1 MKVGVPKEIKTHEYR
16 VGLTPESVREYVHRG
31 HEVFVETQAGA
42 GIGAGD
48 DAYRHAGATVL
59 PGARAVFDAA
69 ELIVKVKEPQPAEL
83 AMLQP
88 RHLLFTYLH
97 LAPDPQQAQGLLDSG
112 CAAIAYETV
121 IEADGSLPLLAP
133 MSEVA
138 GRLSI
143 NVAGQ
148 LLMRNAG
155 GPGLL
160 LGGVTGVAP
169 ARVLVL
175 GAGVAGAQA
184 VRMAA
189 GAGAEVTVV
198 NRSLPRLRA
207 LEAQLPGRIRTRPST
222 HSAIEE
228 ELAAADVVVGA
239 VLVAGASTPRLV
251 TRAMLRT
258 MKPRSVIVDISIDQG
273 GCCETSHPTTHAEP
287 TYEVDG
293 IVHYCVAN
301 MPGAVPRT
309 SSHALNLATLPY
321 GLALADHGLDA
332 LRTSAALRAGL
343 NVLAGRITHP
353 MVAQALGREFVDP
366 AQALAA
372 PAAGH
377 PVERRS
383 QG

>member
-1 MKVGVPKEIKTHEYR
+1 MKVGVPREIKTHEYR
-16 VGLTPESVREYVHRG
+16 VGLGPESAREFAARG
-31 HEVFVETQAGA
+31 HEVVVESGAGL

-48 DAYRHAGATVL
+48 DAYRQAGATIL
-59 PGARAVFDAA
+59 PDARAVFDAA

-83 AMLQP
+83 ALLRP

-97 LAPDPQQAQGLLDSG
+97 LAPDPAQARALLDSG

-121 IEADGSLPLLAP
+121 AGRDGSLPLLAP

-143 NVAGQ
+143 TIAGQ

-160 LGGVTGVAP
+160 LGGVPGVPP

-184 VRMAA
+184 ARMAA
-189 GAGAEVTVV
+189 GAGAEVTLI
-198 NRSLPRLRA
+198 NRSLDKLRA
-207 LEAQLPGRIRTRPST
+207 LDAQLPGRLRTRGST
-222 HSAIEE
+222 RAAIEE

-239 VLVAGASTPRLV
+239 VLVAGAATPRLV
-251 TRAMLRT
+251 ERALLAT
-258 MKPRSVIVDISIDQG
+258 MKRGAVIVDISIDQG
-273 GCCETSHPTTHAEP
+273 GCFETSRPTTHAQP

-293 IVHYCVAN
+293 VVHYCVAN

-309 SSHALNLATLPY
+309 SSRALNLATLPY
-321 GLALADHGLDA
+321 ALALADRGLDS
-332 LRTSAALRAGL
+332 LRADAGLRAGL
-343 NVLAGRITHP
+343 NVLGGRVTHP
-353 MVAQALGREFVDP
+353 AVAQALGLDFVEP
-366 AQALAA
+366 LAA
-372 PAAGH
+372 LGAH
-377 PVERRS
+377 P
-383 QG
+383 

>member
-16 VGLTPESVREYVHRG
+16 VGLTPESVREYVARG
-31 HEVFVETQAGA
+31 HEVLVQAQAGA
-42 GIGAGD
+42 GIGADD
-48 DAYRHAGATVL
+48 DAYRRAGATVA
-59 PGARAVFDAA
+59 PDARAVFAAA
-69 ELIVKVKEPQPAEL
+69 ELIVKVKEPQPDEI
-83 AMLQP
+83 AMLGPQ
-88 RHLLFTYLH
+88 HILFTYLH
-97 LAPDPQQAQGLLDSG
+97 LAPDPTQAQGLLESG
-112 CAAIAYETV
+112 CTALAYETV
-121 IEADGSLPLLAP
+121 VERDGSLPLLAP

-143 NVAGQ
+143 TIAGQ

-189 GAGAEVTVV
+189 GAGAEVRVI
-198 NRSLPRLRA
+198 NRSLAKLRD
-207 LEAQLPGRIRTRPST
+207 LEALMPGRIRTRPST

-228 ELAAADVVVGA
+228 EIVDADVVIGA

-251 TRAMLRT
+251 TRPMLKAMR
-258 MKPRSVIVDISIDQG
+258 PRSVIVDVSIDQG
-273 GCCETSHPTTHAEP
+273 GCCETSRPTTHAEP

-309 SSHALNLATLPY
+309 SSHALNLATLPF
-321 GLALADHGLDA
+321 GLQLADRGIEA
-332 LRTSAALRAGL
+332 LRSNAALRAGL
-343 NVLAGRITHP
+343 NVHAGRVTHP
-353 MVAQALGREFVDP
+353 MVAAALGREFVDP
-366 AQALAA
+366 AQALGA
-372 PAAGH
+372 
-377 PVERRS
+377 
-383 QG
+383 

>member
-16 VGLTPESVREYVHRG
+16 VGLTPESVREYVDRG
-31 HEVFVETQAGA
+31 HEVFVQTQAGA

-48 DAYRHAGATVL
+48 DAYRQAGAVVVAD
-59 PGARAVFDAA
+59 ARAVFDAA
-69 ELIVKVKEPQPAEL
+69 EMIVKVKEPQATEL
-83 AMLQP
+83 AMLRP

-97 LAPDPQQAQGLLDSG
+97 LAPDPEQARGLLESG

-121 IEADGSLPLLAP
+121 TEADGSLPLLAP

-143 NVAGQ
+143 TIAGQ

-189 GAGAEVTVV
+189 GAGAEVSVI
-198 NRSLPRLRA
+198 NRSLPKLRA

-228 ELAAADVVVGA
+228 EIAAADVVIGA

-251 TRAMLRT
+251 TRPMLRT
-258 MKPRSVIVDISIDQG
+258 MKPRSVIVDVSIDQG
-273 GCCETSHPTTHAEP
+273 GCCETSRPTTHAEP

-321 GLALADHGLDA
+321 GLALAGHGLDA

-353 MVAQALGREFVDP
+353 MVAQALGREFADP

-372 PAAGH
+372 SA
-377 PVERRS
+377 RC
-383 QG
+383 

>member
-31 HEVFVETQAGA
+31 HEVFVEAQAGA

-48 DAYRHAGATVL
+48 DAYRHVGATVL
-59 PGARAVFDAA
+59 PDARAVFEAA
-69 ELIVKVKEPQPAEL
+69 ELIVKVKEPQPPEL
-83 AMLQP
+83 AMLRP

-143 NVAGQ
+143 TVAGQ

-198 NRSLPRLRA
+198 NRSLPKLRA

-228 ELAAADVVVGA
+228 EIAAADVVVGA
-239 VLVAGASTPRLV
+239 VLVAGANTPRLV

-258 MKPRSVIVDISIDQG
+258 MKSRSVIVDVSIDQG
-273 GCCETSHPTTHAEP
+273 GCCETSRPTTHAEP

-321 GLALADHGLDA
+321 GLALADRGLDA

-366 AQALAA
+366 AKVLGASAR
-372 PAAGH
+372 H
-377 PVERRS
+377 
-383 QG
+383 

>member
-16 VGLTPESVREYVHRG
+16 VGLTPESVREYAARG
-31 HEVFVETQAGA
+31 HEVLVETGAGA

-48 DAYRHAGATVL
+48 DAYRNAGATIV
-59 PGARAVFDAA
+59 PDARSVFDAA
-69 ELIVKVKEPQPAEL
+69 ELIVKVKEPQPAEI
-83 AMLQP
+83 AMLRP
-88 RHLLFTYLH
+88 RHVLFAYLH
-97 LAPDPQQAQGLLDSG
+97 LAPDPAQAKGLLQAG

-121 IEADGSLPLLAP
+121 AEPDGSLPLLAP

-138 GRLSI
+138 GRLAI
-143 NVAGQ
+143 TIAGQ
-148 LLMRNAG
+148 LLMRSAG

-175 GAGVAGAQA
+175 GAGVAGVQA
-184 VRMAA
+184 TRMAA
-189 GAGAEVTVV
+189 GAGAEVSVV
-198 NRSLPRLRA
+198 NRSLARLRA

-222 HSAIEE
+222 HAAIEE
-228 ELAAADVVVGA
+228 EIATADVVVGA
-239 VLVAGASTPRLV
+239 VLVAGASTPKLV

-258 MKPRSVIVDISIDQG
+258 MKPRAVLIDVSIDQG
-273 GCCETSHPTTHAEP
+273 GCCETSRPTTHAEP

-321 GLALADHGLDA
+321 GLALADRGLDA
-332 LRTSAALRAGL
+332 LRTNAALRAGL

-353 MVAQALGREFVDP
+353 AVAQALGLGYRDA
-366 AQALAA
+366 AQALGA
-372 PAAGH
+372 
-377 PVERRS
+377 
-383 QG
+383 

>member
-16 VGLTPESVREYVHRG
+16 VGLTPESVREYVGRG
-31 HEVFVETQAGA
+31 HEVVVETGAGL
-42 GIGAGD
+42 GIGADD
-48 DAYRHAGATVL
+48 DAYRRAGATVL
-59 PGARAVFDAA
+59 PDARAVFDAA
-69 ELIVKVKEPQPAEL
+69 GLIVKVKEPQPAEI
-83 AMLQP
+83 AMLRPQ
-88 RHLLFTYLH
+88 HIVFTYLH
-97 LAPDPQQAQGLLDSG
+97 LAPDPAQARALLASG

-121 IEADGSLPLLAP
+121 AEPDGSLPLLAP

-143 NVAGQ
+143 SIAGQ

-175 GAGVAGAQA
+175 GAGLAGAQA
-184 VRMAA
+184 ARMAV

-198 NRSLPRLRA
+198 DRSLARLRM

-228 ELAAADVVVGA
+228 EIAGADVVVGA
-239 VLVAGASTPRLV
+239 VLVPGANTPRLV
-251 TRAMLRT
+251 SRAMLRT
-258 MKPRSVIVDISIDQG
+258 MKPRSVIIDISIDQG
-273 GCCETSHPTTHAEP
+273 GCFETSRPTTHAEP

-293 IVHYCVAN
+293 IVHYCVTN

-321 GLALADHGLDA
+321 GLVLAERGLGALA
-332 LRTSAALRAGL
+332 TNAALRAGL
-343 NVLAGRITHP
+343 NLLAGQVTHVE
-353 MVAQALGREFVDP
+353 VAAALGLAYVEP
-366 AQALAA
+366 SQALA
-372 PAAGH
+372 
-377 PVERRS
+377 VVRT
-383 QG
+383 

>member
-16 VGLTPESVREYVHRG
+16 VGLTPESVREYVGRG
-31 HEVFVETQAGA
+31 HEVVVETGAGA
-42 GIGAGD
+42 GIGADD
-48 DAYRHAGATVL
+48 DAYRRAGATVL

-69 ELIVKVKEPQPAEL
+69 ELIVKVKEPQPVEI
-83 AMLQP
+83 AMLRP
-88 RHLLFTYLH
+88 RHILFTYLH
-97 LAPDPQQAQGLLDSG
+97 LAPDPAQARALLASG

-121 IEADGSLPLLAP
+121 TEPDGSLPLLAP

-143 NVAGQ
+143 SIAGQ

-184 VRMAA
+184 ARMAA

-198 NRSLPRLRA
+198 NRSLARLRT

-222 HSAIEE
+222 RSAIEDE
-228 ELAAADVVVGA
+228 IAGADVVIGA

-251 TRAMLRT
+251 SRAMLGT
-258 MKPRSVIVDISIDQG
+258 MKPRSVIIDISIDQG
-273 GCCETSHPTTHAEP
+273 GCCETSRPTTHAEP

-293 IVHYCVAN
+293 VVHYCVAN

-321 GLALADHGLDA
+321 GLVLAERGLGALA
-332 LRTSAALRAGL
+332 TNAALRAGL
-343 NVLAGRITHP
+343 NLVAGRVTHP
-353 MVAQALGREFVDP
+353 EVAAALGLAYVEP
-366 AQALAA
+366 LQALAVVRA
-372 PAAGH
+372 
-377 PVERRS
+377 
-383 QG
+383 